1 MQLAGLPKLL
11 KNDPQTVK
19 FIAASTDVPIMEIV
33 RGISCDIKDSKA
45 LYWLIDWIQFYAL
58 SAIFQPKRKS

>member
-1 MQLAGLPKLL
+1 MQLAGLPKIL
-11 KNDPQTVK
+11 KKDPQTVK

-45 LYWLIDWIQFYAL
+45 LY
-58 SAIFQPKRKS
+58 